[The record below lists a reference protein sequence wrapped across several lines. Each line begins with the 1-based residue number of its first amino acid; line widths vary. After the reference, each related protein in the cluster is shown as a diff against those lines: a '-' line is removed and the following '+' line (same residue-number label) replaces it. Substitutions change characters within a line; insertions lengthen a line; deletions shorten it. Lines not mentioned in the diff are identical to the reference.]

1 MENYQEIIGT
11 IAAIFTTSSFL
22 PQAIKVVRTKDTH
35 SISLVMYILFV
46 IGVFMWLIYGVLI
59 GSRPI
64 VIANIITISLSS
76 IILFYKIKEPKE
88 QKE

>member
-1 MENYQEIIGT
+1 MEGNVEVIGI

-35 SISLVMYILFV
+35 SISLVMYVLF
-46 IGVFMWLIYGVLI
+46 IMGVFMWLIYGAMI

-64 VIANIITISLSS
+64 VVANVITISLAS

-88 QKE
+88 